1 MEVAHPQKG
10 SSSTWFP
17 VELEF
22 GNVGFWGEG
31 KTEVPGEN
39 LSANGREPLTNST
52 NIWRR
57 RLDSNPG
64 HIGGKRALSPLRHP
78 CFPKYSN
85 WERHY
90 LNITLI
96 FDCQC
101 NKTII
106 KKMLSDMSSHYI
118 CTFTCPSVLGVAI
131 VTDCTNLTTMPW
143 KSTQQKRELEIK

>member
-1 MEVAHPQKG
+1 MRR
-10 SSSTWFP
+10 
-17 VELEF
+17 
-22 GNVGFWGEG
+22 
-31 KTEVPGEN
+31 GEN
-39 LSANGREPLTNST
+39 RSTRKKSLSE
-52 NIWRR
+52 
-57 RLDSNPG
+57 
-64 HIGGKRALSPLRHP
+64 
-78 CFPKYSN
+78 
-85 WERHY
+85 WERTINK
-90 LNITLI
+90 LNQHMASTPGFEPGPHWWEASALTTAPPFLPKIQQLGKALPQHNV

>member
-10 SSSTWFP
+10 SSSTWFL

-31 KTEVPGEN
+31 KTEVPGEKS
-39 LSANGREPLTNST
+39 LSERERTINKLNQHIAST
-52 NIWRR
+52 
-57 RLDSNPG
+57 PG
-64 HIGGKRALSPLRHP
+64 FEPGPHWWEARALTTAPPLL
-78 CFPKYSN
+78 PKIQQLGKALPQHN
-85 WERHY
+85 V
-90 LNITLI
+90 

-106 KKMLSDMSSHYI
+106 KKMLSDMSSYYI